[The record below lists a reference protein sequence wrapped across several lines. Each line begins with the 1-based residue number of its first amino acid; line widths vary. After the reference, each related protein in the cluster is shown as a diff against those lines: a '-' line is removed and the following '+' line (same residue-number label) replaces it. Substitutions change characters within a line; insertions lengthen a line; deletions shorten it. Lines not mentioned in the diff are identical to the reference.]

1 MFSTNALRRL
11 SALVLVTFTS
21 LTLHPLQAAAQGQF
35 EQSALPT
42 SRAQAAPPSRTET
55 AAKLLDTLKETAKR
69 AKDRAA
75 QRQSTREAV
84 RELRRQKTQ
93 LAALEQ
99 DMLDSFTATEAHLR
113 AKNLPPEILARHQA
127 AVADFKAKQADF
139 KRTFQPLEAADE
151 RDDDNARAQSVTQL
165 STWLDQHQPGKP
177 HARTDPHKLPFRTP
191 DSRVRAP
198 AETARDLRA
207 QLGLNPIR
215 LAGPLPEG
223 TTLHT
228 PVTDPQA
235 PPVAG
240 DLSATEDIQLTPA
253 IQAKAQELGN
263 NPVKIHNWV
272 RNTIEFIPS
281 YGSIQGTEMTLQA
294 KRGNATDIAS
304 LEIALLRAANIPARY
319 AYGTIQLPIAQ
330 AMNWVGGVTNPE
342 AALNLMGQGGIP
354 SIALTS
360 GGTIS
365 AVKLEHVWVEAYIDY
380 VPSRGAVNKVPDT
393 WVPLDA
399 SFKQY
404 TYTQGMDIKSN
415 VPLDAN
421 ALLAQAQQG
430 ATVNTAEGWVQN
442 LNQSNIQSALTN
454 YQTQVQNYVN
464 AQNASATVGDV
475 LGTKSIIQSNP
486 AILAGSLPYKTVA
499 TGSRFAQLPD
509 NLRHQFKYAVFSDER
524 SRALGSP
531 ILSFQQS
538 LPNLAGKKVTLSFV
552 PASQAD
558 ADTIA
563 SYLPKPHADGSP
575 IQPSE
580 LPASLPGY
588 LIKVTAQLKVEG
600 QIVAQGGT
608 FTLGQELAGEG
619 GFTQNGLD
627 GWDLSA
633 DATLVAGQASA
644 IGLNL
649 QGMSASQFQTLKT
662 RMEQTKA
669 KLQASDITGL
679 TGDQI
684 TGDLLTANVWGY
696 FGAVD
701 SLGKLSQNQANTIDL
716 PGLSYGLFHAVV
728 APMKTFGVVMSVRF
742 PGVMMDIGHLRHL
755 RVAKDNDATT
765 WINYNRMRG
774 QQQSVLE
781 ATIPEQ
787 FFTDPASTTKPEG
800 VSTVKALATA
810 ASQGQKIFTITQA
823 NIATALPQL
832 QHSASVLDDIRNA
845 VAAGKEVTISERQV
859 TVAGWTGAGY
869 AIVDPA
875 TGAGGYLIEGGANG
889 GVVLTFIGALM
900 TIIGLYLFPAGLG
913 MLLLAYGIH
922 ILFLGVIT
930 AALNDAF
937 NFTVL
942 NGVRIIGTILGT
954 MLIDFGSV
962 PQALLTAVGFI
973 ILFIGELVLK
983 TSQLVTPSDRK
994 TMFA

>member
-1 MFSTNALRRL
+1 MRDYLFTPATLRRL
-11 SALVLVTFTS
+11 SGLVLVTFTS

-360 GGTIS
+360 GGTIG
-365 AVKLEHVWVEAYIDY
+365 AVKLEHVWVEAYVDY
-380 VPSRGAVNKVPDT
+380 VPSRGAVNKVPDS

-430 ATVNTAEGWVQN
+430 ATVNAAEGWVQN
-442 LNQSNIQSALTN
+442 LNQANIQSALTN
-454 YQTQVQNYVN
+454 YQSQVQNYVN
-464 AQNASATVGDV
+464 AQNATATVGDV
-475 LGTKSIIQSNP
+475 LGTKTIVQSNP
-486 AILAGSLPYKTVA
+486 ALLAGVLPYKTVA
-499 TGSRFAQLPD
+499 TGSRFATLPD
-509 NLRHQFKYAVFSDER
+509 NLRHNVKLDLYASTRDR
-524 SRALGSP
+524 GLGSSM
-531 ILSFQQS
+531 LSWSIS
-538 LPNLAGKKVTLSFV
+538 LPSLNSRRLGVTYE
-552 PASQAD
+552 PASAAD
-558 ADTIA
+558 AQLIQ
-563 SYLPKPHADGSP
+563 SYKDQGATS
-575 IQPSE
+575 
-580 LPASLPGY
+580 LPAY
-588 LIKVTAQLKVEG
+588 LIQVRPLIQLDGVT
-600 QIVAQGGT
+600 VATGSSVGM
-608 FTLGQELAGEG
+608 GQEQL
-619 GFTQNGLD
+619 
-627 GWDLSA
+627 W
-633 DATLVAGQASA
+633 DATLSDPLNLYTSSESFNAKAGDEMVFGVNGNGLNPTIIQARTNQTQFSNSVAEALHLVSLVFWTEHDLFDYFAAKQHGVHNQRLPSVGLFASPLTVSYFFGIPNAANYRGWVMDVKRNLQVAVANKPEDSLNYLMQSGVQGSYLENSAYEQVLSMKKGKGASA
-644 IGLNL
+644 TQLLLEASRQGIPIYKITQENIGTALLALQVDDSIKQDIQNAIAAGKTVTISQRAVNFNGVNGATGYIIQDPVTGAGAYLIDGGLN
-649 QGMSASQFQTLKT
+649 GVIIAKCTPTL
-662 RMEQTKA
+662 A
-669 KLQASDITGL
+669 PA
-679 TGDQI
+679 
-684 TGDLLTANVWGY
+684 A
-696 FGAVD
+696 GAVFVGLLLATLVLM
-701 SLGKLSQNQANTIDL
+701 STPETAFAAASTAAVNL
-716 PGLSYGLFHAVV
+716 GLSA
-728 APMKTFGVVMSVRF
+728 
-742 PGVMMDIGHLRHL
+742 
-755 RVAKDNDATT
+755 
-765 WINYNRMRG
+765 
-774 QQQSVLE
+774 Q
-781 ATIPEQ
+781 
-787 FFTDPASTTKPEG
+787 
-800 VSTVKALATA
+800 A
-810 ASQGQKIFTITQA
+810 ASALVPIAALMIGKAFES
-823 NIATALPQL
+823 NIDVFKGSMKEFDECSCREKYVMCLGTP
-832 QHSASVLDDIRNA
+832 LDDIKDDFNKSRCQ
-845 VAAGKEVTISERQV
+845 SCYERCSD
-859 TVAGWTGAGY
+859 GNW
-869 AIVDPA
+869 PPS
-875 TGAGGYLIEGGANG
+875 IE
-889 GVVLTFIGALM
+889 
-900 TIIGLYLFPAGLG
+900 
-913 MLLLAYGIH
+913 
-922 ILFLGVIT
+922 
-930 AALNDAF
+930 
-937 NFTVL
+937 
-942 NGVRIIGTILGT
+942 IGTC
-954 MLIDFGSV
+954 DF
-962 PQALLTAVGFI
+962 QRYL
-973 ILFIGELVLK
+973 
-983 TSQLVTPSDRK
+983 
-994 TMFA
+994 

>member
-1 MFSTNALRRL
+1 MC
-11 SALVLVTFTS
+11 
-21 LTLHPLQAAAQGQF
+21 HP
-35 EQSALPT
+35 
-42 SRAQAAPPSRTET
+42 
-55 AAKLLDTLKETAKR
+55 
-69 AKDRAA
+69 
-75 QRQSTREAV
+75 
-84 RELRRQKTQ
+84 
-93 LAALEQ
+93 
-99 DMLDSFTATEAHLR
+99 
-113 AKNLPPEILARHQA
+113 LPPEILARHQA

-139 KRTFQPLEAADE
+139 KRTFQSLEAADE

-177 HARTDPHKLPFRTP
+177 HAKTDPHKLPFRTP

-198 AETARDLRA
+198 AESARDLRA
-207 QLGLNPIR
+207 QLGLTPIR

-223 TTLHT
+223 TNLFAAI
-228 PVTDPQA
+228 TDPKA
-235 PPVAG
+235 PPTAD
-240 DLSATEDIQLTPA
+240 DLAATEDVQITPA
-253 IQAKAQELGN
+253 IQAQAAALAN

-272 RNTIEFIPS
+272 KNTIEFIPS

-319 AYGTIQLPIAQ
+319 VYGTIQLPIAQ

-380 VPSRGAVNKVPDT
+380 VPSRGAVNKVPDS

-404 TYTQGMDIKSN
+404 AYTQGMDIKTN

-421 ALLAQAQQG
+421 ALLTQAQQG

-442 LNQSNIQSALTN
+442 LNQTNIQSALTS

-475 LGTKSIIQSNP
+475 LGTKTIIQSNP
-486 AILAGSLPYKTVA
+486 AILAGSLPYKTIA
-499 TGSRFAQLPD
+499 TGSRFATLPE
-509 NLRHQFKYAVFSDER
+509 NLRHQFKYSVFSDGYA
-524 SRALGSP
+524 RAMDTP

-563 SYLPKPHADGSP
+563 SYLPRPHADGSP

-600 QIVAQGGT
+600 EIVAQGGT
-608 FTLGQELAGEG
+608 FTLGQELVGEG

-627 GWDLSA
+627 GWDLSP

-669 KLQASDITGL
+669 KLQASDLAGL

-701 SLGKLSQNQANTIDL
+701 GLGKLGQDQANMVEL
-716 PGLSYGLFHAVV
+716 SGLSYGLFHAVV
-728 APMKTFGVVMSVRF
+728 APIKTFGVVMSVRF
-742 PGVMMDIGHLRHL
+742 QGVMMDIGHLRHL
-755 RVAKDNDATT
+755 RVAKDNDVQT
-765 WINYNRMRG
+765 WIDYNLLRG
-774 QQQSVLE
+774 QQQSHLE
-781 ATIPEQ
+781 AAVPEQ
-787 FFTDPASTTKPEG
+787 FFTDPMATVKPGG
-800 VSTVKALATA
+800 VSAIKIIAVATN
-810 ASQGQKIFTITQA
+810 QGQKIYSITQA
-823 NIATALPQL
+823 NVETALSQL
-832 QHSASVLDDIRNA
+832 QHSASVMDEVRNA
-845 VAAGKEVTISERQV
+845 IAAGKEVVISEKPV
-859 TVAGWTGAGY
+859 TVGGWTGAGY
-869 AIVDPA
+869 AIVDPT
-875 TGAGGYLIEGGANG
+875 TGAGAYLIEGGANG
-889 GVVLTFIGALM
+889 GVFDDSYT
-900 TIIGLYLFPAGLG
+900 TRYLNWVSGNLISLDPPAINA
-913 MLLLAYGIH
+913 LLLLVAPVMKYWFGFSPALGSTNPASTLIRALSQ
-922 ILFLGVIT
+922 ILFGRDQIT
-930 AALNDAF
+930 NAAKITGRLLWPVAVFVGFYN
-937 NFTVL
+937 V
-942 NGVRIIGTILGT
+942 TIL
-954 MLIDFGSV
+954 I
-962 PQALLTAVGFI
+962 QGFFYAKLERKHD
-973 ILFIGELVLK
+973 LFSN
-983 TSQLVTPSDRK
+983 TRYC
-994 TMFA
+994 